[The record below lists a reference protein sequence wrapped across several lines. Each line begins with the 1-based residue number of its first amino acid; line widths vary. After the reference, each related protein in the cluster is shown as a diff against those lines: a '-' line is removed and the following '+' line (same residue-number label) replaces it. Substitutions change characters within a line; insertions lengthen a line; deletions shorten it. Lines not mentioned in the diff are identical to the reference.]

1 MIKQLGGEYIECP
14 NFVERCTHIVL
25 GKPNTGEKYMGGLM
39 TGKWLLKTDY
49 VEDSYAEG
57 YWLEEEAY
65 EWTKDTIERFVFCR
79 ASRLLFIFHF
89 SKF

>member
-65 EWTKDTIERFVFCR
+65 EWTKDTIERLV
-79 ASRLLFIFHF
+79 
-89 SKF
+89 

>member
-25 GKPNTGEKYMGGLM
+25 GRPNTGEKYMGGLM
-39 TGKWLLKTDY
+39 TGKWLLKTEY

-57 YWLEEEAY
+57 YWLEEEKY
-65 EWTKDTIERFVFCR
+65 EWTKDVIERFV
-79 ASRLLFIFHF
+79 LFLEI
-89 SKF
+89 